1 MNTRRGFLRGWWLL
15 AIAFPFLTLLVAIG
29 GVLIAGQGGFTALRV
44 PAGDDVP
51 VSSDA
56 ATLARGQYLARLG
69 NCTTCHSVRGGAPL
83 AGGRPF
89 VTPWGT
95 LYSSNLTPDPDAGIG
110 DWSLVEFRH
119 AMKHGVSRHGALYPA
134 FPFQN
139 FQHLEPEDVEAIFAW
154 LRSQPA
160 VATPVPANRLE
171 GIAGWRAAMMGW
183 RMLFHRPKPLP
194 EASERDADWQRGRYL
209 VEGLGHC
216 AMCHGQRGAWGSME
230 PMLRHAG
237 GDIPGQGWHAPA
249 LDRDAL
255 ARWNVP
261 DLVEYLRTGVAPQA
275 GAYGPMAEVIQSSL
289 QHLTDE
295 DARAIAIYLLD
306 LPPAPKIA
314 RRAMYPVERARN
326 LVGIASAT
334 LYETHCGDC
343 HGADGRGRERVYPP
357 LAGNPQVV
365 ATDPVNLIRVTL
377 FGAAAPATAGNPAPH
392 SMPPFTG
399 RLSDADLIAILNH
412 VRGSWG
418 NDATAIGAKQLQ
430 AVRALPLE

>member
-1 MNTRRGFLRGWWLL
+1 MSARRGFPRGWWLL
-15 AIAFPFLTLLVAIG
+15 AIAFPFVALLLAIG
-29 GVLIAGQGGFTALRV
+29 GVLIAGQGGFAALHV
-44 PAGDDVP
+44 PAGESAP

-56 ATLARGQYLARLG
+56 ATLRRGEYLARLG

-95 LYSSNLTPDPDAGIG
+95 LYSSNLTPDPDTGIG
-110 DWSLVEFRH
+110 DWSLAEFRH
-119 AMKHGVSRHGALYPA
+119 AMKHGVSRRGALYPA

-139 FQHLEPEDVEAIFAW
+139 FQHLETGDVDAIFAW

-160 VATPVPANRLE
+160 VAAPVPANRLE
-171 GIAGWRAAMMGW
+171 GIAGWRAAMVGW
-183 RMLFHRPKPLP
+183 RMVFHRPHPLAEVP
-194 EASERDADWQRGRYL
+194 ARDADWQRGRYL

-216 AMCHGQRGAWGSME
+216 AMCHGQRGAWGSMV

-255 ARWNVP
+255 ARWRVP
-261 DLVEYLRTGVAPQA
+261 DLAEYLRSGVAPQA
-275 GAYGPMAEVIQSSL
+275 SAYGPMAEVIQSSL
-289 QHLTDE
+289 QYLSAD
-295 DARAIAIYLLD
+295 DARAIATYLLE

-314 RRAMYPVERARN
+314 RRPVYPVERARN
-326 LVGIASAT
+326 LVGITSAT
-334 LYETHCGDC
+334 LYNTHCGDC

-357 LAGNPQVV
+357 LAGNPQVL
-365 ATDPVNLIRVTL
+365 ASDPVNLIRVTL
-377 FGAAAPATAGNPAPH
+377 FGAAAPTTAGNPAPH

-399 RLSDADLIAILNH
+399 RLTDADLIAILNH

-418 NDATAIGAKQLQ
+418 NDATAIGTTQLQ